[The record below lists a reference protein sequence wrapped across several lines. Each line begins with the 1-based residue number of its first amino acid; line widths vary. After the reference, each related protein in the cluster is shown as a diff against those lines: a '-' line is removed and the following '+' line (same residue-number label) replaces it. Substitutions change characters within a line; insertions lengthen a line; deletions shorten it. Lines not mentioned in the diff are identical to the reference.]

1 MYRSVTW
8 PAVARQPGPQP
19 PNQTGQASHALTV
32 PCPAATRRAATDLA
46 QSMPRQP
53 RLGKPCN
60 TTHSGPLRTTP
71 QQPSSAAACPITPR
85 RYVSRHAKPA
95 VPSNTEPD
103 QTKARLSVPYPN
115 PYRRAGPAP
124 ARIAPT
130 TPNQSPLPCRACLT
144 AAINPPSTGQD
155 LPYHANRPR
164 HVPPTLAISTP
175 FHTRPHRPHPDQPVA
190 PGQGRLST
198 PCQPNPTTPSKTDP
212 AELHHA
218 SHAILA

>member
-175 FHTRPHRPHPDQPVA
+175 VHAGLTRTSQSPQAKAGYPRHACLTRPRPQ
-190 PGQGRLST
+190 R
-198 PCQPNPTTPSKTDP
+198 PTLPSFTMPATPS
-212 AELHHA
+212 
-218 SHAILA
+218 